1 MKISEIIHKLKIKE
15 KHKLVFRKNT
25 INVKGDNIFNLQ
37 YKTLND
43 GYIIS
48 KLREAAAANN
58 CEILSYFDSR
68 YMIEGRVVIVKGLRT
83 DYVAFCAD
91 FCNAMQNGIKDIE
104 F

>member
-1 MKISEIIHKLKIKE
+1 MNIKE
-15 KHKLVFRKNT
+15 LVHKMKLRQKHCLTFRKNT
-25 INVKGDNIFNLQ
+25 IHVKGDNVFNLQ

-58 CEILSYFDSR
+58 CELVSYQEHR
-68 YMIEGRVVIVKGLRT
+68 YKTEGRTVIVKGLRS

-91 FCNAMQNGIKDIE
+91 FCNLMQSGIRDIE